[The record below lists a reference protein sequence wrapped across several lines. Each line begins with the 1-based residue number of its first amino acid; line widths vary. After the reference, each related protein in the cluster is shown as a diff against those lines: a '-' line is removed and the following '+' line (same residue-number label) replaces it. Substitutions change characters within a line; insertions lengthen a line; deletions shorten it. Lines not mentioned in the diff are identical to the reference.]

1 MIKKALLG
9 VGLALLIP
17 ILIFGRDAGSY
28 VKTAGESVRKA
39 VKNEVPP
46 EFEVQRIKDMVD
58 HLAPEIRQCMH
69 VIAEQQVDIEH
80 LNEQIVARAD
90 GLADQEKILLSM
102 THDVDSGVKN
112 ITYANHSYTNEEVQR
127 DLAYRFEKFKVAK
140 EALERDRKILKARD
154 KALKSNQKKLDEML
168 TQKQDLEVKVAELD
182 ARLQSIQAQS
192 TISELNFDDSKL
204 AQTKQAIRDLNKT
217 LDVRERMLDVE
228 SKFVDLIP
236 TEDVRPV
243 PENLSAEIRGY
254 LGREATAD
262 SGTEADKSVV
272 LRSIDE

>member
-1 MIKKALLG
+1 MIKKVLLG
-9 VGLALLIP
+9 VGIAVLIP
-17 ILIFGRDAGSY
+17 VFMFGRDAASY
-28 VKTAGESVRKA
+28 VKTAGNSVRNA

-46 EFEVQRIKDMVD
+46 EFEVQRIKEIVD
-58 HLAPEIRQCMH
+58 QLAPEIRECMH

-80 LNEQIVARAD
+80 LNEQIVARED

-102 THDVDSGVKN
+102 TNDVDSGVKN

-127 DLAYRFEKFKVAK
+127 DLSHRFEKFKVAK
-140 EALERDRKILKARD
+140 EALERDRKIVKARD
-154 KALKSNQKKLDEML
+154 KALKANQNKLNEML
-168 TQKQDLEVKVAELD
+168 SQKQELEVKVVELE
-182 ARLQSIQAQS
+182 ARLQSIRAQS
-192 TISELNFDDSKL
+192 TISELHFDDSKL
-204 AQTKQAIRDLNKT
+204 AQAKQAIRELNKT
-217 LDVRERMLDVE
+217 LDVQERMLDVE

-254 LGREATAD
+254 LGREVETQD
-262 SGTEADKSVV
+262 DNSIV

>member
-58 HLAPEIRQCMH
+58 QLAPEIRQCMH

-80 LNEQIVARAD
+80 LNEQIVARED

-112 ITYANHSYTNEEVQR
+112 ITYANHTYTNEEVQR
-127 DLAYRFEKFKVAK
+127 DLSHRFEKFKVAK

-154 KALKSNQKKLDEML
+154 KALKSNQRKLDEML

-204 AQTKQAIRDLNKT
+204 AQTKQAIRELNKT

-228 SKFVDLIP
+228 AKFVDLIP

-262 SGTEADKSVV
+262 SGTEADKSLV